1 MKTALILN
9 ISNRPIP
16 SPYIRFNSIFFI
28 LSPGDIPN
36 YFTLN
41 ASNQNYIQIMGEFKK
56 WMEEDLIQQ
65 IYKKWYDRHCL

>member
-1 MKTALILN
+1 MKAAFIVN
-9 ISNRPIP
+9 ISDRPT
-16 SPYIRFNSIFFI
+16 YIRLKKFFI

-65 IYKKWYDRHCL
+65 INKKWYDRHCL